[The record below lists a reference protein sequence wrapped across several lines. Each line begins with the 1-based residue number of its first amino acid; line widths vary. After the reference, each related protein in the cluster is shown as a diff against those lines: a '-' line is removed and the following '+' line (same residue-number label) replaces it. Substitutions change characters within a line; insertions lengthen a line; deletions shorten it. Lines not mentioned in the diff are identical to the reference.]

1 MNWAHIE
8 VELGWIGIVENVLQ
22 KLVSTLV
29 YNTFSKKKKK
39 KLVYNKFYKD
49 MYVYYFYFYL
59 VQ

>member
-39 KLVYNKFYKD
+39 KLVYNKDYKD

>member
-39 KLVYNKFYKD
+39 KKN
-49 MYVYYFYFYL
+49 
-59 VQ
+59 

>member
-8 VELGWIGIVENVLQ
+8 VELGWIGIVQNVSQ

-39 KLVYNKFYKD
+39 NLVYNKDNKD

>member
-8 VELGWIGIVENVLQ
+8 VELGWIGIVQNVSQ

-29 YNTFSKKKKK
+29 YNTFSKKKKN
-39 KLVYNKFYKD
+39 LVYNKDNKD